1 MDDTPRLPR
10 GLQRL
15 LDQLTVEDKY
25 RKFRIGNSRAPEDDD
40 EVEEFVQEL
49 ARCTPPAQ
57 RSGRRTMRSACDRTA
72 SGGGRADHL
81 KEFFNNFRLP

>member
-10 GLQRL
+10 GLRRL

-25 RKFRIGNSRAPEDDD
+25 RKFRIGNSREPEDDD

-49 ARCTPPAQ
+49 ARSLYNVGANEWPEDDEECV
-57 RSGRRTMRSACDRTA
+57 
-72 SGGGRADHL
+72 
-81 KEFFNNFRLP
+81 